1 MRNSQTYCRNN
12 SFFYS
17 SKLRS
22 IRTTGM
28 EYSFSLKIYFD
39 RELRSGQKGEWW
51 GKGMGA
57 GKWRVPGMG
66 KILQRCG

>member
-1 MRNSQTYCRNN
+1 
-12 SFFYS
+12 
-17 SKLRS
+17 
-22 IRTTGM
+22 M
-28 EYSFSLKIYFD
+28 EYSVSLKIYFD